1 MQNNIKE
8 LSEKPTEGI
17 YLIESHAKLI
27 WENKK
32 SLIITSKLY
41 PEMIYRSLY
50 LLGDNLCYG
59 IIELKQPKQIN
70 KSQFNELSSAH
81 QINEEEREK
90 WWPKKESLFAYPYD
104 IIEFYDKPQKMQL
117 SEEIQASE
125 KDIQFLEF
133 ATLTSIKDISS
144 LDSSFQKIWIENKKK
159 KLLTSKDI
167 KEKYIRIEQTSPEK
181 YIRFRI
187 IDIDATKG
195 IKAVIGVRKD
205 NKSEVQSYLFIK
217 EKWTEERARAWVQ
230 EHKTK
235 KNQEQ
240 TEKELFVRKR
250 GDKWCVTHSDG
261 RIIKCFPDKA
271 QADAMHKA
279 IIISKIKRGEMSEND
294 FLDTSIPKRL

>member
-1 MQNNIKE
+1 MQTNIKK
-8 LSEKPTEGI
+8 LSERPTEGI

-70 KSQFNELSSAH
+70 LDQFNELSSAH
-81 QINEEEREK
+81 QINKENREK
-90 WWPKKESLFAYPYD
+90 WWPKQESLFAYPYD

-117 SEEIQASE
+117 SKEIQTSI

-133 ATLTSIKDISS
+133 SPSANTEDTLSLTSG
-144 LDSSFQKIWIENKKK
+144 FQPIWIEGKKK
-159 KLLTSKDI
+159 KLLTDDDI
-167 KEKYIRIEQTSPEK
+167 KEKYIRIEQISPDK

-187 IDIDATKG
+187 IDIDPAKG
-195 IKAVIGVRKD
+195 IKAVLGVRKD

-240 TEKELFVRKR
+240 AEKELFVRKR
-250 GDKWCVTHSDG
+250 GDRWCVTHSDG
-261 RIIKCFPDKA
+261 RIIKCFPVKA
-271 QADAMHKA
+271 QAEAMHKA
-279 IIISKIKRGEMSEND
+279 IIISKIKRGEMSESNP
-294 FLDTSIPKRL
+294 LNIPIS